1 MKLNPEHQIK
11 LSQLRILLAIA
22 KTGSFSEAALHLEM
36 SQSAVSNA
44 MASLEACLGVE
55 LFCRGRHGASP
66 TPIGLQMI
74 AHAHQI
80 QDVLTAMMRDA
91 HSARS
96 LQGGQVRISSFRSVS
111 THILP
116 SLIAQFYQQYPHI
129 PVSVLE
135 HFDDL
140 SIAEDLRKG
149 RADIGF
155 VERTLSDEFETWDI
169 LRDEYVVLLPPHM
182 GRFEKVGV
190 SLSWEQLSAYPL
202 IMGPEEFD
210 RHIYTHC
217 ALYGKALQVAYYLKE
232 DSTIVSM
239 VAQGLGA
246 TIIPRLAAEPIPAA
260 VQVCNLPVPLFRMI
274 RVAVLAN
281 ALQVPAVFAFLDLL
295 KQRYQDGKLGQ
306 TSASSLSG
314 QV

>member
-11 LSQLRILLAIA
+11 LSQLRILLAVA
-22 KTGSFSEAALHLEM
+22 QSGSFSEAALQLEM

-44 MASLEACLGVE
+44 IASLEASLGVE
-55 LFCRGRHGASP
+55 LFCRGRHGALP
-66 TPIGLQMI
+66 TPVGMQMI
-74 AHAHQI
+74 AHAHQM
-80 QDVLTAMMRDA
+80 QEVLTAMMRDA

-96 LQGGQVRISSFRSVS
+96 LQGGQVRVSSFRSVS

-116 SLIAQFYQQYPHI
+116 SVIAQFYQKYPQI
-129 PVSVLE
+129 SVSVLE

-155 VERTLSDEFETWDI
+155 VERNLSDEFETWDI
-169 LRDEYVVLLPPHM
+169 LRDEYVVLLPPQM
-182 GRFEKVGV
+182 SVKGKFEKIGV

-210 RHIYTHC
+210 RHIYAHC
-217 ALYGKALQVAYYLKE
+217 ALHGKALQVAHYLKQ

-246 TIIPRLAAEPIPAA
+246 TIIPRLAAEPIPAS
-260 VQVCNLPVPLFRMI
+260 VQVYNLPVPLFRMI
-274 RVAVLAN
+274 RVAMLAN
-281 ALQVPAVFAFLDLL
+281 ALQIPAVFAFLDLV
-295 KQRYQDGKLGQ
+295 KQQCQDGKFGAI
-306 TSASSLSG
+306 SA
-314 QV
+314 

>member
-1 MKLNPEHQIK
+1 MKLPEHQIK
-11 LSQLRILLAIA
+11 LSQLRILLAVA
-22 KTGSFSEAALHLEM
+22 KSGSFSEAALQLEM

-44 MASLEACLGVE
+44 IASLEATLGVE

-66 TPIGLQMI
+66 TPVGTQMI
-74 AHAHQI
+74 AHAYQM
-80 QDVLTAMMRDA
+80 QEVLATMMRDA

-96 LQGGQVRISSFRSVS
+96 LHGGQVRVSSFRSVS

-116 SLIAQFYQQYPHI
+116 SVIAQFYQKYPQI
-129 PVSVLE
+129 SVSVLE

-155 VERTLSDEFETWDI
+155 IERNLSDEFETWDI

-182 GRFEKVGV
+182 GKFEKVGV

-210 RHIYTHC
+210 RHIYAHC
-217 ALYGKALQVAYYLKE
+217 ALHGKALQVAYYLKQ

-239 VAQGLGA
+239 VAEGLGA
-246 TIIPRLAAEPIPAA
+246 TIIPRLAAEPIPAS
-260 VQVCNLPVPLFRMI
+260 VQVYNLPVPLFRMI

-281 ALQVPAVFAFLDLL
+281 ALQIPAVFAFLDLI
-295 KQRYQDGKLGQ
+295 KQHCQDGKFGFI
-306 TSASSLSG
+306 SAS
-314 QV
+314 

>member
-11 LSQLRILLAIA
+11 LSQLRILLAVA
-22 KTGSFSEAALHLEM
+22 KSGSFSEAALQLEM

-44 MASLEACLGVE
+44 IASLEATLGIE
-55 LFCRGRHGASP
+55 LFCRGRHGAFP
-66 TPIGLQMI
+66 TPVGTQMI
-74 AHAHQI
+74 AHAHQM
-80 QDVLTAMMRDA
+80 QDILTAMMRDA

-96 LQGGQVRISSFRSVS
+96 LHGGQVRVSSFRSVS
-111 THILP
+111 THVLP
-116 SLIAQFYQQYPHI
+116 SLIAQFYQQYPQI

-135 HFDDL
+135 HFDDF

-169 LRDEYVVLLPPHM
+169 LRDEYVVLLPPHV
-182 GRFEKVGV
+182 GKVEKVGV
-190 SLSWEQLSAYPL
+190 SLSWEQLSTYPL

-210 RHIYTHC
+210 RHIYAHC

-246 TIIPRLAAEPIPAA
+246 TIIPRLAAEPIPAS

-281 ALQVPAVFAFLDLL
+281 ALQIPAVFAFLDLI
-295 KQRYQDGKLGQ
+295 KQQCQSGKFDPI
-306 TSASSLSG
+306 SA
-314 QV
+314 

>member
-1 MKLNPEHQIK
+1 MKLKPEHQIK
-11 LSQLRILLAIA
+11 LSQLRILLAVA
-22 KTGSFSEAALHLEM
+22 ESGSFSEAAWQLEM
-36 SQSAVSNA
+36 SQSAVSSA
-44 MASLEACLGVE
+44 IASLEASLGVE
-55 LFCRGRHGASP
+55 LFFRGRHGASP
-66 TPIGLQMI
+66 TPIGTQMI
-74 AHAHQI
+74 SHAYQM
-80 QDVLTAMMRDA
+80 QDVLAAMLRDA

-96 LQGGQVRISSFRSVS
+96 LHGGQVRVSSFRSVS

-116 SLIAQFYQQYPHI
+116 GVIAQFCQQHSQI

-135 HFDDL
+135 HFDDF

-155 VERTLSDEFETWDI
+155 VERPLSDEFETWEL
-169 LRDEYVVLLPPHM
+169 LRDEYVVLLPPSAAN
-182 GRFEKVGV
+182 EKPE
-190 SLSWEQLSAYPL
+190 SPLSWEQLSAYPL

-210 RHIYTHC
+210 RHIYAHC

-246 TIIPRLAAEPIPAA
+246 TIIPRLAAEPIPAT
-260 VQVCNLPVPLFRMI
+260 VPVCNLPVPLFRMI

-281 ALQVPAVFAFLDLL
+281 ALQIPAVFAFLDLL
-295 KQRYQDGKLGQ
+295 KRQCHETQ
-306 TSASSLSG
+306 
-314 QV
+314 

>member
-1 MKLNPEHQIK
+1 MKLNSEHQIK
-11 LSQLRILLAIA
+11 LSQLRILLAVA
-22 KTGSFSEAALHLEM
+22 KSGSFSEAALHLEM

-44 MASLEACLGVE
+44 IASLEATLGVE

-66 TPIGLQMI
+66 TPIGIQMI
-74 AHAHQI
+74 AHAHQM

-116 SLIAQFYQQYPHI
+116 SLIAQFYQQYPQI

-155 VERTLSDEFETWDI
+155 VERTLSDEFDTWE
-169 LRDEYVVLLPPHM
+169 LMRDEYVVLLPAHM
-182 GRFEKVGV
+182 GKLEMGKLEKIGV

-210 RHIYTHC
+210 RHIYAHC

-246 TIIPRLAAEPIPAA
+246 TIIPRLAAEPIPAS

-281 ALQVPAVFAFLDLL
+281 ALQIPAVFAFLDLL
-295 KQRYQDGKLGQ
+295 KQQCQEGKFGAI
-306 TSASSLSG
+306 SA
-314 QV
+314 